1 MPVVKKRGL
10 MPTIIRTALSS
21 VAMIAIAAV
30 GPLAAAQAGNA
41 ANGAKLY
48 TAQKC
53 SVCHKIAGKGG
64 PMGPDLSKVG
74 GKRDAAWLKNYLTN
88 PKSLDPKNKMPAV
101 KLKGAE
107 MDDLIAYLLSL
118 K

>member
-1 MPVVKKRGL
+1 MHRI
-10 MPTIIRTALSS
+10 IIRTALSS
-21 VAMIAIAAV
+21 IVVAVVAVVAAP
-30 GPLAAAQAGNA
+30 PLSAGQSGDA
-41 ANGAKLY
+41 ANGQKLY

-53 SVCHKIAGKGG
+53 SLCHKIAGKGG
-64 PMGPDLSKVG
+64 PMGPDLGKVG
-74 GKRDAAWLKNYLTN
+74 ATRDAKWLKGYLTN
-88 PKSLDPKNKMPAV
+88 PKSLDPKNKMPPV

>member
-1 MPVVKKRGL
+1 MHRI
-10 MPTIIRTALSS
+10 IIRTALSS
-21 VAMIAIAAV
+21 IVIAVVAAP
-30 GPLAAAQAGNA
+30 PLSAGQSGNA
-41 ANGAKLY
+41 ANGQKLY

-53 SVCHKIAGKGG
+53 SLCHKIAGKGG
-64 PMGPDLSKVG
+64 PMGPELGKVG
-74 GKRDAAWLKNYLTN
+74 ATRDAAWLKGYLTN
-88 PKSLDPKNKMPAV
+88 PKSLDPKNKMPPV